1 MMKKSIVVFL
11 LLSLLLLACNQYI
24 VIQREPAVLNS
35 SIELSGEVTGDIYPE
50 VRTMRMR
57 VTGQAGNFLLVEV
70 FGMETYAGTESVAV
84 TDSLHG
90 TDIYLSIVENDAS
103 GNERVYRNLRFWV
116 GPFEKDEYY
125 TLHLSESESAIWQ
138 DELTLRFAYGQA
150 IDQTVSASDCYYLL
164 SDIPFDSVS
173 VLERED
179 NEVPDFDY
187 RYWGYPDTLRF
198 FDTDSGLLIRTG
210 LDLSCSQTH
219 SADYVIDNDTLRML
233 IELGP
238 PDVSWCSKM
247 VFFDYLIPN
256 YEQQIFY
263 YKFYLTNSDWSMF
276 EGVYEPDRTVI
287 DISE

>member
-70 FGMETYAGTESVAV
+70 FGMETYAGTGSVAV

-103 GNERVYRNLRFWV
+103 GNERIYRNLRFWV

-125 TLHLSESESAIWQ
+125 TLHLSEAESAIWQ
-138 DELTLRFAYGQA
+138 DELNLRFQYDQS

-164 SDIPFDSVS
+164 SDIPFDSVN
-173 VLERED
+173 VR
-179 NEVPDFDY
+179 DY
-187 RYWGYPDTLRF
+187 EGNDIPNFNYVEWGSRDTLRF
-198 FDTDSGLLIRTG
+198 FDTDSGLLIRTV
-210 LDLSCSQTH
+210 LDLDCEVTH
-219 SADYVIDNDTLRML
+219 SADYEITGDTLRML
-233 IELGP
+233 ITLGP
-238 PDVSWCSKM
+238 AGITACNKLVC
-247 VFFDYLIPN
+247 FDYLIPN

-263 YKFYLTNSDWSMF
+263 YNFYLTNSDWSMF
-276 EGVYEPDRTVI
+276 EGVYNL
-287 DISE
+287 